1 MSYIQPK
8 QPKEKKMAQPKVY
21 EGTWEEL
28 STHAEEFRNVPK
40 LTLIVPADTENGME
54 TDGKTEP
61 ARTLA
66 ERLKGRVGL
75 FDFGDANLSEDT
87 GRKFTELLVEKHGKE
102 PS

>member
-1 MSYIQPK
+1 
-8 QPKEKKMAQPKVY
+8 MAQPKVY
-21 EGTWEEL
+21 EGTWKEL
-28 STHAEEFRNVPK
+28 SVHAEEFRDLPK
-40 LTLIVPADTENGME
+40 LTLIVPAPTEKGVETNG
-54 TDGKTEP
+54 K
-61 ARTLA
+61 AAVTLA

>member
-1 MSYIQPK
+1 
-8 QPKEKKMAQPKVY
+8 MAHSKVY

-28 STHAEEFRNVPK
+28 STHAEEFRHLPK
-40 LTLIVPADTENGME
+40 LTLIVPAPAENGIE
-54 TDGKTEP
+54 TNGK
-61 ARTLA
+61 AAVTLA

-87 GRKFTELLVEKHGKE
+87 GRKFTELLVENHEKE